1 MTKAGRNDPCP
12 CGSSKK
18 YKRCCLPKDEE
29 AAAAMRPPPQEKPR
43 QPTLSSF
50 FGPADDDIDAASNR
64 PLDLIDEGKLD
75 EAEAAANDLLRDYPY
90 VADGLWRLAAVYEAR
105 DDKKRAA
112 EYLRKAVVF
121 MQQNEGYAEELI
133 VELRQKADK
142 LDPPLPG

>member
-1 MTKAGRNDPCP
+1 
-12 CGSSKK
+12 
-18 YKRCCLPKDEE
+18 LPKDEE
-29 AAAAMRPPPQEKPR
+29 AAAAVRPPPREKPR

-50 FGPADDDIDAASNR
+50 FDHADDGFDAASNR

-75 EAEAAANDLLRDYPY
+75 EAEAAANDLLRDYPD

-112 EYLRKAVVF
+112 DYWRKAVVF

-133 VELRQKADK
+133 VGMRQKADK
-142 LDPPLPG
+142 LDPPLSD